1 MNESTLL
8 RLALTCIIVGI
19 PLLYVVTDAFPTNVV
34 PTSTLSGTVANVQHK
49 NGTTITL
56 TKTIILPEAIDIK
69 TGATVKAKG
78 HWDGDVFRAN
88 EIKVT

>member
-8 RLALTCIIVGI
+8 RLALTCVIIGI
-19 PLLYVVTDAFPTNVV
+19 PLLYIVMDAFPTNAV
-34 PTSTLSGTVANVQHK
+34 PTSTLSGTVASVKHV

-56 TKTIILPEAIDIK
+56 TKTIIVPELIDIK

-78 HWDGDVFRAN
+78 HWDSDVFRAD
-88 EIKVT
+88 ELKVT

>member
-1 MNESTLL
+1 MHESTLL
-8 RLALTCIIVGI
+8 RLAMTCIILGL
-19 PLLYVVTDAFPTNVV
+19 PLLYIVTDAFPTDVRQ
-34 PTSTLSGTVANVQHK
+34 TSTLSGTVASVQHK

-69 TGATVKAKG
+69 TGSTIKAKG
-78 HWDGDVFRAN
+78 HWDGDIFRAD